1 MAGGG
6 GFQSRVDLQWGW
18 WWVCYGFFWIWVLL
32 DDLGFVAVGLVGF
45 CGRLWFLV
53 VVVVGSDMG
62 WICNGVG
69 GGFVMGFL
77 DLGFCLRI

>member
-32 DDLGFVAVGLVGF
+32 DDLGFVAVGLVRF

-53 VVVVGSDMG
+53 AVVVGL
-62 WICNGVG
+62 I
-69 GGFVMGFL
+69 
-77 DLGFCLRI
+77 